1 MGEKIDLLST
11 SLMVTE
17 YCSLNCKLC
26 LAYVPYYKEK
36 RSLTLDEAK
45 IILKN
50 YFDMI
55 DTVEKFSIT
64 GGEPLINPQINDIIK
79 ELLIY
84 EKQITKEIIII
95 TNGTI
100 VLSEELLE
108 ILKSNVKIKVIVNN
122 YGAISKN
129 AFLDKELLIKSNI
142 KYIFYTEENRY
153 GWIDCRD
160 HSLKHFTDVDRDN
173 QASQCAFWIGKKYV
187 INRRKMY
194 TCTRSAY
201 RIQEKLIP
209 FSEYD
214 YIDLLEDDKLLRRE
228 KLNYLA
234 NLKSSVSCAYCEGL
248 TEKTP
253 KYKAAEQLV
262 RGE

>member
-1 MGEKIDLLST
+1 MGEKINLLST
-11 SLMVTE
+11 SLMITE

-26 LAYVPYYKEK
+26 LAYVPYYREK
-36 RSLTLDEAK
+36 KSLTLDEAK
-45 IILKN
+45 IIFRN
-50 YFDMI
+50 YFEMI
-55 DTVEKFSIT
+55 DSVEKFSIT
-64 GGEPLINPQINDIIK
+64 GGEPLVNSQLKDIIK

-100 VLSEELLE
+100 ALSEEILE
-108 ILKSNVKIKVIVNN
+108 ILKSNIKIKVIVNN
-122 YGAISKN
+122 YGVISTN
-129 AFLDKELLIKSNI
+129 AFLNKELLIKNNI
-142 KYIFYTEENRY
+142 NHIFYTEENRY

-160 HSLKHFTDVDRDN
+160 HSLKHFTDEDKDK
-173 QASQCAFWIGKKYV
+173 QASHCAFWVGKKYV
-187 INRRKMY
+187 INRGKMY

-214 YIDLLEDDKLLRRE
+214 YIDLLKDDKLLRKE
-228 KLNYLA
+228 KLNYLV

-262 RGE
+262 